1 MSEEYDNTNRGVLF
15 KNDKKE
21 SDRHPD
27 YTGTLNVN
35 GVEHWFSA
43 WIKTSKKGNKFMSLS
58 LGAAKEAREAKP
70 VQSPA
75 QANNPGGYD
84 DFDDD
89 IPF

>member
-21 SDRHPD
+21 TEKHPD

-35 GVEHWFSA
+35 GVDHWFSA

-58 LGAAKEAREAKP
+58 LGAAKEPKP
-70 VQSPA
+70 DAQHATPA
-75 QANNPGGYD
+75 PSNNMD

>member
-15 KNDKKE
+15 KKDKKE
-21 SDRHPD
+21 TEKHPD

-35 GVEHWFSA
+35 GVDHWFSA

-58 LGAAKEAREAKP
+58 LGKEKEAKP
-70 VQSPA
+70 DAQHATPA
-75 QANNPGGYD
+75 PSNNMD